1 MFLDKKQFPF
11 RFPPVIMKIMG
22 FFWFRSM
29 EKDRGRETMDPVFE
43 QLYEKY
49 HDDLFNFLFYMV
61 RNREHAED
69 LVQEVYVKV
78 LRSYKR
84 FKGQCSEKTWLLSIA
99 RHVAIDFFRRQ
110 KHRRKWAGPSEWSE
124 ESIGADEPM
133 PEEVAIQKE
142 EIQLMYR
149 CLARCTVDQQ
159 LVLVLRFIQ
168 SLSIAETA
176 AALGWTESKV
186 KTTQHR
192 ALKALKQYMEEE
204 AEREGWQHEKAQ
216 LE

>member
-1 MFLDKKQFPF
+1 
-11 RFPPVIMKIMG
+11 
-22 FFWFRSM
+22 
-29 EKDRGRETMDPVFE
+29 MDPVFE

-61 RNREHAED
+61 RNREQAED

-84 FKGQCSEKTWLLSIA
+84 FEGQCSEKTWLLSIA
-99 RHVAIDFFRRQ
+99 RHVAIDFFRKQKRRRQ
-110 KHRRKWAGPSEWSE
+110 WVGAADWSE
-124 ESIGADEPM
+124 EQISADGPQ
-133 PEEVAIQKE
+133 PEELAIQNE
-142 EIQLMYR
+142 EIQQLYR
-149 CLARCTVDQQ
+149 CLARCTLDQQ

-176 AALGWTESKV
+176 EALGWTESKV

-192 ALKALKQYMEEE
+192 ALKALKHYMEEE
-204 AEREGWQHEKAQ
+204 AEREGGACEKVSV
-216 LE
+216 E

>member
-1 MFLDKKQFPF
+1 M
-11 RFPPVIMKIMG
+11 VHG
-22 FFWFRSM
+22 G
-29 EKDRGRETMDPVFE
+29 DRGREAMDPVFE

-49 HDDLFNFLFYMV
+49 HHDLFNFLFYMV
-61 RNREHAED
+61 RNREQAED
-69 LVQEVYVKV
+69 LVQEVYVRV

-99 RHVAIDFFRRQ
+99 RHVAIDFFRKQKRRRQ
-110 KHRRKWAGPSEWSE
+110 WAGSAEWSE
-124 ESIGADEPM
+124 EQIGADEPI
-133 PEEVAIQKE
+133 PEEMAIQKE

-149 CLARCTVDQQ
+149 GLARCTVDQR

-176 AALGWTESKV
+176 EALGWTESKV

-204 AEREGWQHEKAQ
+204 AKQEGWRCEKAQ